1 MRKSMHAMMVLV
13 ALVITIGC
21 ASVGFGQRVG
31 GYSKVAADDP
41 GVVAAAEFAVS
52 AQKEKTG
59 GPLSLVSIK
68 HAERQVVAGMN
79 YKLCLEVK
87 AADETDAG
95 VEPQDVQ
102 AVVWNKLTR
111 RGEPKKYELTSW
123 KEGDC
128 DKDASAGN
136 HALVTSAPAESITS
150 VYTPLSKCKTVAT
163 GQDSSTQVCPGVGGY
178 KLRLEYADVRES
190 ITVVSPNGKQHQ
202 LDFWSVISSAFSNVG
217 QKAEWRVATRK
228 GKLVPLAL
236 IVRFNASENS
246 VDSTKET
253 SYLAVAK
260 ITPLKICVTDKIAPG
275 ATANEEA
282 RRAADASSDKPCLE
296 PPTQNH

>member
-1 MRKSMHAMMVLV
+1 
-13 ALVITIGC
+13 
-21 ASVGFGQRVG
+21 
-31 GYSKVAADDP
+31 
-41 GVVAAAEFAVS
+41 
-52 AQKEKTG
+52 
-59 GPLSLVSIK
+59 
-68 HAERQVVAGMN
+68 MN
-79 YKLCLEVK
+79 YKLCMEVK

-95 VEPQDVQ
+95 VEPQEVQ

-128 DKDASAGN
+128 DGAASEGN
-136 HALVTSAPAESITS
+136 HAWLTSAPADSITS

-163 GQDSSTQVCPGVGGY
+163 GQDSSTQLCPGVGGY
-178 KLRLEYADVRES
+178 KLRLEYSDVRES

-217 QKAEWRVATRK
+217 QKAEWRVASRK

-246 VDSTKET
+246 VDSSKET

-260 ITPLKICVTDKIAPG
+260 ITPQKICVTDKIAPSV
-275 ATANEEA
+275 TANEEA
-282 RRAADASSDKPCLE
+282 RRAADASADKPCLE